1 MKNIKHANQ
10 QTNFL
15 CRRIIYGGSREV
27 KVVFGAQASNFHVDP
42 YSFFFQ
48 SQPAT
53 LSSYILNALPS
64 YYTAAL
70 AKTDPL
76 ERELITKDMLHGY
89 VRMYLEYN
97 RRWVETMLSAVC
109 LLYLYVSLSS
119 QDNSMSGEP
128 P

>member
-1 MKNIKHANQ
+1 M
-10 QTNFL
+10 
-15 CRRIIYGGSREV
+15 GSGTHFS
-27 KVVFGAQASNFHVDP
+27 KLMG
-42 YSFFFQ
+42 
-48 SQPAT
+48 SQEPMEPMLT
-53 LSSYILNALPS
+53 E
-64 YYTAAL
+64 
-70 AKTDPL
+70 PL